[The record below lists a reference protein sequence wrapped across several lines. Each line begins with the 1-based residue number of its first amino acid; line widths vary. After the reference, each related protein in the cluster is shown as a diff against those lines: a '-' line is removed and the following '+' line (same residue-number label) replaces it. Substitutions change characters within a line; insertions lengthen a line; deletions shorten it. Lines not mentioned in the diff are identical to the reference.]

1 MKIFRISAALLLALL
16 VAGTAYADTA
26 RALRISNRL
35 RFEYDNNVFQTDGDE
50 KDSFNV
56 YEAIE
61 VALNLNLENT
71 YLGISYRP
79 SFVWYSGRDSGSTD
93 FLNDLDANFSQKFG
107 PVVTLGVSEKL
118 RAGQLPA
125 VEDDDYQVRSD
136 DDNVYNSILA
146 TLAIQMLPATRLD
159 LSGRHVLLKYGEDA
173 HDNDNYRIL
182 VAGATLR
189 QVFGSLTTGFVDGRY
204 SDTSYFDAEEKFNRD
219 SKTIYA
225 GLGLEQTFNPKL
237 LGTLRAGFSR
247 REFDLSDYDDSNNP
261 YADLSISFLPSPATR
276 LTANLGYSIAESSA
290 GNYLSENR
298 LDTSLH
304 FAHDFTAKITLN
316 ASVGY
321 AHSEYDAKYQLVKA
335 EDGSS
340 SDEDSDRY
348 YATALLAYQ
357 VVRNNWLELGWQ
369 FVKLDSDVETSYD
382 RNRINLGWRI
392 QLF

>member
-1 MKIFRISAALLLALL
+1 MKFFRISTAVLLSLL

-26 RALRISNRL
+26 RAIHLSNRL
-35 RFEYDNNVFQTDGDE
+35 RFEYDSNVFQTDGDK
-50 KDSFNV
+50 KDSFNF

-61 VALNLNLENT
+61 LAINLNLETT
-71 YLGISYRP
+71 YLGINYRP
-79 SFVWYSGRDSGSTD
+79 SFVWYSGRDSGKTD
-93 FLNDLDANFSQKFG
+93 FLNNLDVNLSQKLG

-125 VEDDDYQVRSD
+125 VEDDDYQVRND
-136 DDNVYNSILA
+136 DDNIYNSILA
-146 TLAIQMLPATRLD
+146 TLAIQLLPATRLD
-159 LSGRHVLLKYGEDA
+159 LSGRHVLLKYDEDA

-182 VAGATLR
+182 VGGVSLR
-189 QVFGSLTTGFVDGRY
+189 QVFGSLTTGFLDGRY
-204 SDTSYFDAEEKFNRD
+204 SDTAYNDAEEQFNRD
-219 SKTIYA
+219 SKTVYV

-247 REFDLSDYDDSNNP
+247 REYDLDGYDNNNNP
-261 YADLSISFLPSPATR
+261 YADLSLSFLPSPATR
-276 LTANLGYSIAESSA
+276 LTANVGYSIAESSA

-304 FAHDFTAKITLN
+304 FAHDCTAKITLN

-321 AHSEYDAKYQLVKA
+321 ARSQYDSKYQLVKSA
-335 EDGSS
+335 DGSS
-340 SDEDSDRY
+340 KDEDSNRF
-348 YATALLAYQ
+348 YATTLLSFQ
-357 VVRNNWLELGWQ
+357 VIRNNWLEFGWQ

-382 RNRINLGWRI
+382 RHRLNLGWRI